1 MESFERLI
9 VEQIPRLRRYAQAL
23 TGERMAA
30 DDLVQGTLA
39 RAIRKRHLW
48 IHRKGIRPWL
58 FTIMHNLYVN
68 DIEKRARAPNIVALE
83 DDDVRIA
90 VNGHPEAGLLL
101 RDLGRAL
108 GDLPPEQRAVVLLVG
123 LEQFS
128 YKDTGRVL
136 GIPIGTVMSRLS
148 RSRDRLRELMSDSG
162 SVGLR
167 RVK

>member
-9 VEQIPRLRRYAQAL
+9 VEQIPRLRRYARAL
-23 TGERMAA
+23 TGEGMAA

-39 RAIRKRHLW
+39 RAIHRRHQW
-48 IHRKGIRPWL
+48 IRRKGIRPWL

-68 DIEKRARAPNIVALE
+68 DIEKRARTPTIVALE

-90 VNGHPEAGLLL
+90 VNGRPEAGLLL

-108 GDLPPEQRAVVLLVG
+108 GDLPSEQRAVVLLVG

-148 RSRDRLRELMSDSG
+148 RGRERLRELMSDNG